1 MEADVKGF
9 ELLASGYGAIEGP
22 LADESGGLYFS
33 DVPGGGVYRLSP
45 DGRIDT
51 VIPRRKSVGGICL
64 HTDGGIVVSGRDV
77 SRVFEGTSEV
87 LLSPADLPSDESR
100 VSGFNDLGAD
110 QAGRIFVGAVRRR
123 RSDDE
128 MENSELVMIADRGK
142 GAVVYDGIALPN
154 GVVASPDG
162 RYLYH
167 ADTLARSIAVVDL
180 ADGAGVPTVRRR
192 ISTAEVPG
200 GPDGMA
206 ADVDGGLWAA
216 FYEGGCIVRFT
227 PKGQVDRRIDV
238 PAANPLNLCFIGADL
253 ESLAV
258 VTMDNREHPDLGA
271 SIFLTEVGVR
281 GARVDRA
288 TV

>member
-1 MEADVKGF
+1 MGVDVKGF

-22 LADESGGLYFS
+22 VADEAGGLYFS
-33 DVPGGGVYRLSP
+33 DVPGGGVFRLGP
-45 DGRIDT
+45 DGQVDT

-64 HTDGGIVVSGRDV
+64 HADGGIVVSGRDV
-77 SRVFEGTSEV
+77 SRVFNGHSEV
-87 LLSPADLPSDESR
+87 LLSTADLPDGDSR

-110 QAGRIFVGAVRRR
+110 QTGRIFVGAVRRR
-123 RSDDE
+123 RQDDE
-128 MENSELVMIADRGK
+128 MENCELVMIADRGK
-142 GAVVYDGIALPN
+142 GEPVYGGIGLPN

-167 ADTLARSIAVVDL
+167 ADTLAKSITVVDL
-180 ADGAGVPTVRRR
+180 TDAAPVPAVSRR
-192 ISTAEVPG
+192 ISTAEIPG

-206 ADVDGGLWAA
+206 ADEHGGLWAA
-216 FYEGGCIVRFT
+216 FYQGGCIVRFT
-227 PKGQVDRRIDV
+227 PEGQVDRRIEV
-238 PAANPLNLCFIGADL
+238 PAANPLNLCFVGADL
-253 ESLAV
+253 ENLVV
-258 VTMDNREHPDLGA
+258 VTMDNNDEAGLGA